1 MQAHCCQL
9 GEMSAQLKRIIGT
22 LERLWRTSLAAT
34 EDMDLSMRAVVTADC
49 VIAVSGCCS
58 QDHEQ
63 CSPKEYAE
71 LGEHMVVGD
80 AEGAD
85 QQDHI
90 GTRQADS
97 SLQEHEAE

>member
-1 MQAHCCQL
+1 M
-9 GEMSAQLKRIIGT
+9 M
-22 LERLWRTSLAAT
+22 
-34 EDMDLSMRAVVTADC
+34 AVVTADR

-97 SLQEHEAE
+97 SLQEHEAEQEILEAVHGQCPQRRENWDSYAVPV